1 MGDAVPAAGVTT
13 VRGARGR
20 VRWRIRHGL
29 RPGDVGFL
37 TALHGVLYA
46 EEHGYDRTFE
56 AYVAAGLSE
65 FVRRFRPDRDR
76 LWLAEAGGRIVG
88 SVAIV
93 GRPGKTA
100 QLRWFLVHP
109 DHRGRGLGGRLM
121 RAALR
126 FCRDR
131 GYRSVFLWTTS
142 ELEEAGRL
150 YARFGF
156 VKTEERTHTT
166 WGKRLTEERHDL
178 DFRGGA

>member
-76 LWLAEAGGRIVG
+76 LWLAEAGGRVVG
-88 SVAIV
+88 SIAIV
-93 GRPGKTA
+93 GRARKSA
-100 QLRWFLVHP
+100 QLRLFLVDP
-109 DHRGRGLGGRLM
+109 AHRGRGLGTRLM

-126 FCRDR
+126 FCRNR
-131 GYRSVFLWTTS
+131 GYRRVLLWTTS
-142 ELEEAGRL
+142 ELEEAARL
-150 YARFGF
+150 YVRFGF
-156 VKTEERTHTT
+156 VRTAVKAHTVWGKRVTEERY
-166 WGKRLTEERHDL
+166 DL
-178 DFRGGA
+178 DLRGGD